1 MKKLVLLCFVVTL
14 TTIAFISCDKAT
26 SNKYSGTYTGSM
38 TLTTDTTKETKENV
52 KVIVT
57 NSLTEEDVL
66 YLAGFRL
73 TKKSDTEYLLT
84 GSQVATIIK
93 LGFPNVDSDKI
104 ENANCKLY
112 FSEKKLDMDITYKF
126 FDMVELTAIKYSGT
140 KTAEATE

>member
-1 MKKLVLLCFVVTL
+1 M
-14 TTIAFISCDKAT
+14 
-26 SNKYSGTYTGSM
+26 
-38 TLTTDTTKETKENV
+38 TTDTTKETKENV

>member
-1 MKKLVLLCFVVTL
+1 MLDGRLRRGGNINYKE
-14 TTIAFISCDKAT
+14 ISMSEKC
-26 SNKYSGTYTGSM
+26 SRC
-38 TLTTDTTKETKENV
+38 KETKENV